1 MIFLSYSSEHTF
13 EAELLQF
20 AYETMLQDLD
30 AKVWTYQRDQA
41 RDEKA
46 VSQSLKEQVFC
57 SKVVVF
63 LVTPSTLDK
72 GATQWMELAYADA
85 FGKPTFILMHQIKYD
100 ELQSR
105 NAPPLLL
112 SGQCNDSGQWRKLA
126 EDIRNPLHPNLEQVT

>member
-112 SGQCNDSGQWRKLA
+112 SGQCNYSG
-126 EDIRNPLHPNLEQVT
+126 